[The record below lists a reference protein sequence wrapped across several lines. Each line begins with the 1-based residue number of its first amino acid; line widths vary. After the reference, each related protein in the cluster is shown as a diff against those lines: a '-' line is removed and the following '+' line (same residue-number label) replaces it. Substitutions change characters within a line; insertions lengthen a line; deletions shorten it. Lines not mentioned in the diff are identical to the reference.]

1 MIKFIHKKRIVE
13 DGEKGKI
20 IIYYNLTDI
29 FLGVFLFALVVFFIR
44 DYLSHS
50 LNKQQNNCISS
61 SNSFLNINK
70 IDMQKK

>member
-29 FLGVFLFALVVFFIR
+29 FLGLILFGLVVFFIN

-50 LNKQQNNCISS
+50 LKGLQNNCMEFSKQTLDI
-61 SNSFLNINK
+61 
-70 IDMQKK
+70 KKNEMPN